1 MLKKR
6 KKLLV
11 FVMMVFV
18 MASLAS
24 CSKSSNSKDSTPIIF
39 NVSPLGCEYNV
50 SGYYDAVAISWTIQY
65 TNPSDK
71 NTSYSAIIEWGDGET
86 DNGGDELPRVAA
98 GGTVTQN
105 ISHWYDGSSIP
116 HGQSKT
122 FEVKVTFTYRD
133 HPEIDPV
140 VRTISI
146 TITRV

>member
-24 CSKSSNSKDSTPIIF
+24 CSKSSNSRDSTPIIF

-50 SGYYDAVAISWTIQY
+50 GGYYDQVAIYWTIQY

-71 NTSYSAIIEWGDGET
+71 NTSYFATIEWGDGKT

-98 GGTVTQN
+98 GGTVTQR
-105 ISHWYDGSSIP
+105 ISHIYPDVP
-116 HGQSKT
+116 RGQSRT
-122 FEVKVTFTYRD
+122 FEVKVTFTYWD

-146 TITRV
+146 TISRA

>member
-50 SGYYDAVAISWTIQY
+50 GGYYDQVDLYWSIQY
-65 TNPSDK
+65 TNSSSGASHYFG
-71 NTSYSAIIEWGDGET
+71 NIEWGDGESIRV
-86 DNGGDELPRVAA
+86 GAEFPRVVGA
-98 GGTVTQN
+98 GTSTGRM
-105 ISHWYDGSSIP
+105 SHSYPDVP
-116 HGQSKT
+116 RGQSRT
-122 FEVKVTFTYRD
+122 FEVRATFNYD
-133 HPEIDPV
+133 NHPEIDPV
-140 VRTISI
+140 VRTISVVI
-146 TITRV
+146 NNT

>member
-1 MLKKR
+1 MKLKNFVVV
-6 KKLLV
+6 LFV
-11 FVMMVFV
+11 FMAMVSFT
-18 MASLAS
+18 A
-24 CSKSSNSKDSTPIIF
+24 CSKSSPMGDSTPIIF

-71 NTSYSAIIEWGDGET
+71 NTSYSAIIEWGDGKT

-116 HGQSKT
+116 KGQSKT